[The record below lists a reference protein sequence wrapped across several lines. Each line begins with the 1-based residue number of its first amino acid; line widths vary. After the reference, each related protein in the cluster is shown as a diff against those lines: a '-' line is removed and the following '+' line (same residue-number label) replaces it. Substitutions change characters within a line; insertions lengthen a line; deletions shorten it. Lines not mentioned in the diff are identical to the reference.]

1 MKYGMTDVV
10 VCDDEHDLG
19 RRAAADVAACLRE
32 LLGAQDEVRVIFA
45 GGESQMTFQN
55 ALVDEP
61 DVDWS
66 RVVCFNMDDFWEP
79 RMPAEF
85 AVSNQT
91 RTFVYDKVKP
101 RAVHVVDFAAE
112 DPESEAQRYE
122 DILRATGRMDILTQ
136 GIGRSGHLAFNEPG
150 QTRFDDE
157 RWVRVVQL
165 TAESEQQ
172 LLEDPNF
179 MGLGYVP
186 KKGITMTI
194 PALMSARHIFTMVPL
209 ASKCPIMRRVLAA
222 EAATEEIP
230 ATVIRDF
237 GGTLYLDKNSCP
249 S

>member
-1 MKYGMTDVV
+1 MKYGKTDVV
-10 VCDDEHDLG
+10 VCEDEHDLG
-19 RRAAADVAACLRE
+19 RRVAADVAACLRQ

-55 ALVDEP
+55 ALVAEP
-61 DVDWS
+61 GVEWS

-79 RMPAEF
+79 CMPAEF

-91 RTFVYDKVKP
+91 VTFVYDKVHPK
-101 RAVHVVDFAAE
+101 AYHVVNFAAAN
-112 DPESEAQRYE
+112 PEAEARRYE
-122 DILRATGRMDILTQ
+122 AFVRAAGPIDILCQ

-157 RWVRVVQL
+157 CWVRVVEL
-165 TAESEQQ
+165 AAESEQQ

-194 PALMSARHIFTMVPL
+194 PALMSAQHKFTIVPL
-209 ASKCPIMRRVLAA
+209 ASKRPIMSRVLAA
-222 EAATEEIP
+222 ETATEEIP
-230 ATVIRDF
+230 ATIIRNYE
-237 GGTLYLDKNSCP
+237 GKLYLDENSYP
-249 S
+249 G